1 MILMDVM
8 MPVMDG
14 LQATRAIRTLNRA
27 DALRVPIIAMT
38 ANAYDDD
45 VERALEAGMNEYI
58 AKPVEMRKLID
69 TVKKVL

>member
-1 MILMDVM
+1 

-14 LQATRAIRTLNRA
+14 LQATREIRALERA
-27 DALRVPIIAMT
+27 DARRVPIIAMT

-69 TVKKVL
+69 TVKKFL